1 MTQRNICLI
10 EWNFQITS
18 RSWVVMQHSLSIDRL
33 KNVLPWSQ
41 TVSSAHPFSCRKTCQ
56 EIRNDNDY
64 RPSEVVIIYNSVAV
78 RMEKSCHLFLK
89 LSKENAPCLVFNL
102 NFLRALE
109 YQDNCIRS
117 SVLFHTMWFEMH
129 RDDKQQSLSWG
140 LFCCRMSLQ
149 YAACNGR
156 H

>member
-1 MTQRNICLI
+1 MTQRNICFI

-33 KNVLPWSQ
+33 KNILPWSQ

-56 EIRNDNDY
+56 EIRNDNDC
-64 RPSEVVIIYNSVAV
+64 RPSEVVLIYNSVTV
-78 RMEKSCHLFLK
+78 RMEESRHLFLK

-102 NFLRALE
+102 NFLGAFE
-109 YQDNCIRS
+109 YQGNCIRS
-117 SVLFHTMWFEMH
+117 SVLFHTMWLEMH
-129 RDDKQQSLSWG
+129 RDDKQQSVSWG
-140 LFCCRMSLQ
+140 LFCCPKSLQ
-149 YAACNGR
+149 CAACNER